1 MHIINIKELKL
12 ATHPFMFARDMNG
25 GEDINNVLTNARQ
38 YVLEMHCEGVSLLS
52 WDCPIVCIQHYI

>member
-52 WDCPIVCIQHYI
+52 